1 MPQTELKQAI
11 AKILDEVTA
20 LRHELHR
27 YPELRFE
34 EHWTSDRI
42 VYELAQSS
50 ITATQGFGGG
60 TGILADIPGKSNRI
74 IALRAD
80 MDGLEIEEETGLSYA
95 SEIPGHAHTCGH
107 DGHIAMLCG
116 AAKILAQQAD
126 LACTV
131 RLIFQPGEE
140 LGMGGQRMA
149 EEGVMEGVEA
159 VFGMHGWP
167 SIPLGKVGIKSGIA
181 MAGGDWF
188 HITIEGQG
196 CHGADPASGVD
207 PIRVAAHIVIALL
220 NIVERLE
227 LEESAVVSVGT
238 IHGGTANNIIPKIV
252 EISGSCRT
260 LSAETRDKVL
270 AAIEQIAVETGE
282 AFQAGITVEF
292 DDNVYIPLYND
303 PAICDFVQ
311 QAIDEELGAGTTLLM
326 EAPSLASEDFAYYLQ
341 QVPGAFLW
349 LGTQSNSGNTPTL
362 HSPHFDFNDDALATG
377 IEVWFEPGIAF
388 FKKRDILMGTMGGM
402 GIMG

>member
-1 MPQTELKQAI
+1 MTPHNVKQAI
-11 AKILDEVTA
+11 TQILDDVTA

-42 VYELAQSS
+42 VYELAQSG

-60 TGILADIPGKSNRI
+60 TGILADIPGKSDRI

-80 MDGLEIEEETGLSYA
+80 MDGLEIEEATGLSYA
-95 SEIPGHAHTCGH
+95 SEIPGHAHACGH

-116 AAKILAQQAD
+116 AAKILAQQPA
-126 LACTV
+126 LTCTV

-167 SIPLGKVGIKSGIA
+167 SIPLGKIGVKPGIA
-181 MAGGDWF
+181 MAGADWF
-188 HITIEGQG
+188 HITIEGRG
-196 CHGADPASGVD
+196 CHGADPTAGVD
-207 PIRVAAHIVIALL
+207 PIRIAAHVVIALL
-220 NIVERLE
+220 NIVDRLE
-227 LEESAVVSVGT
+227 LEEPAVVSIGT
-238 IHGGTANNIIPKIV
+238 IHGGTANNIIPEMV

-260 LSAETRDKVL
+260 LSAAAREKVC
-270 AAIEQIAVETGE
+270 AAIEQIAAETGE
-282 AFQAGITVEF
+282 AFQAEITVEF

-303 PAICDFVQ
+303 PEMCDFVQ
-311 QAIDEELGAGTTLLM
+311 QAIDEELGAGTALLM
-326 EAPSLASEDFAYYLQ
+326 ETPSLASEDFAFYLQ

-349 LGTQSNSGNTPTL
+349 LGTQSTLGNTPTL
-362 HSPHFDFNDDALATG
+362 HSPHFDFNDDALA
-377 IEVWFEPGIAF
+377 IGIAVWLGLVSHF
-388 FKKRDILMGTMGGM
+388 LKDKTS
-402 GIMG
+402 